1 MALIRIDSVKCI
13 RKQDVLRKD
22 ELNLYIAGQRVW
34 EAKMGKGDLLR
45 PNVERRFANSVLV
58 ELKEQNGNNRSEK
71 SLGNWTV
78 NQTPTIANNPPLTA
92 TSSGFHYEVSFDVE

>member
-13 RKQDVLRKD
+13 RKQDVVGED
-22 ELNLYIAGQRVW
+22 EVNLYIAGQRVW
-34 EAKMGKGDLLR
+34 DGKMSKGELLR
-45 PNVERRFANSVLV
+45 PNVERKFANSVLV
-58 ELKEQNGNNRSEK
+58 ELKEQNNNNKSEK

-78 NQTPTIANNPPLTA
+78 NATPTVANNPPLTA